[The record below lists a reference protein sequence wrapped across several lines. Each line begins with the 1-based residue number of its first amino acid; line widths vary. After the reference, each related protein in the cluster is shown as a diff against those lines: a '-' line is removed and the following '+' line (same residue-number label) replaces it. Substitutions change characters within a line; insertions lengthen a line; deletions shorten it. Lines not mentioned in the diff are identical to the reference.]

1 MASNELMLANDQG
14 LPVFKGVSFEEHVE
28 TWRTVDESMQNHL
41 WFLGAIAASLVKR
54 YGEDST
60 GRFASEV
67 GRSGRTV
74 QRFAK
79 TYREWEQKPS
89 ALTVLSFQHH
99 AIAARDANPEE
110 VIAMAHDNQWS
121 TRELEEVV
129 KQRRGGAAK
138 YGKRKE
144 EEQEGETDAVMICP
158 HCNGNGV
165 VPYAKA
171 NAKARKGK

>member
-14 LPVFKGVSFEEHVE
+14 LPVFKGQSFEEHVE

-74 QRFAK
+74 RHYAK
-79 TYREWEQKPS
+79 TYREWENGTRVPF
-89 ALTVLSFQHH
+89 LSFRHH
-99 AIAARDANPEE
+99 AIAARDDEPEE
-110 VIAMAHDNQWS
+110 VMAMAHDNQWS

-144 EEQEGETDAVMICP
+144 EEQGGETDAVMICP

-171 NAKARKGK
+171 NARARKGK